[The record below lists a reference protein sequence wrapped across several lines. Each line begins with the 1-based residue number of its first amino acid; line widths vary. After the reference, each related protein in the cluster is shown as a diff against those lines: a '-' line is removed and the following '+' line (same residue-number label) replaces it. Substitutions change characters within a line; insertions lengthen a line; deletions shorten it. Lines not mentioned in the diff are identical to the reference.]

1 MNDVMKKNSITWD
14 DYYKTYQRESVMPG
28 VRYPNEHLVRFLMR
42 VRRDERSG
50 KDAVEL
56 GFGTIANMKM
66 MADLGYSVRGLEV
79 SQDAVRRAEK
89 AIGKVG
95 LEDRLS
101 VGLYEGNTIPLADGS
116 ADLIVGLQCVY
127 YNLNQELFA
136 RECDRVLRPGGKVF
150 FSFFT
155 PRHGYM
161 DYIEG
166 KPGGIVKFGKGHPNP
181 RLEGLELFL
190 YESREQFGRTYGKYF
205 DIEVGLD
212 EFDLYPVFM
221 SWYYL
226 AGVKKNGSYKLDG
239 FISTPPAEARD
250 KDADNKDIEVTSAFR
265 SNLVLWESKYEGI
278 YKETAFSGNR
288 YPNEYLTRY
297 LATRNRG
304 GRRKFYTHIGT
315 EDNTGTGGLR
325 ALEIMPLNITN
336 LKMAREFLY
345 EARGVTFSETV
356 FRGANLIAEK
366 EKASVKIDKMRSG
379 IFPYEDGSFEIIY
392 SEKAGTYFLD
402 QLSFIN
408 EVARV
413 ISKGGEVLI
422 GYLSPRHGYMKWV
435 SSLGGGYYRIGED
448 HPDETM
454 RGMTLFVPG
463 KERLS
468 NLWKSRFD
476 YDIKSVEFDTH
487 RYFSSFHFLKGR
499 RR

>member
-1 MNDVMKKNSITWD
+1 MKEAIKKNSATWD
-14 DYYKTYQRESVMPG
+14 EYYKTYQRESVMPG

-42 VRRDERSG
+42 ARRDEKPG

-56 GFGTIANMKM
+56 GFGTIANMEM

-89 AIGKVG
+89 AIGKAG
-95 LEDRLS
+95 LGARLS
-101 VGLYEGNTIPLADGS
+101 VGLYEGNTIPLADES
-116 ADLIVGLQCVY
+116 ADVIVGLQCVY
-127 YNLNQELFA
+127 YNLDQELFA

-190 YESREQFGRTYGKYF
+190 YESREQFDGTYGKYF
-205 DIEVGLD
+205 DIEIGLD

-226 AGVKKNGSYKLDG
+226 AGVKKGGSCTFDG
-239 FISTPPAEARD
+239 FVSTPPAETQD
-250 KDADNKDIEVTSAFR
+250 NDTGNKDIDVTFSFR
-265 SNLVLWESKYEGI
+265 SNLSLWESKYESI
-278 YKETAFSGNR
+278 YKEAVFPGNR

-345 EARGVTFSETV
+345 EAHGVTFSEVV
-356 FRGANLIAEK
+356 FKGANRIAEK
-366 EKASVKIDKMRSG
+366 EKVSVKIDKMRDG
-379 IFPYEDGSFEIIY
+379 VFPYEGGSFEIIF
-392 SEKAGTYFLD
+392 SEKAGTYFTD
-402 QLSFIN
+402 QKAFVDEIG
-408 EVARV
+408 R
-413 ISKGGEVLI
+413 ITSKDGEILI
-422 GYLSPRHGYMKWV
+422 GYLSPRHGYMKWA
-435 SSLGGGYYRIGED
+435 SCIGGGYYRIGKG
-448 HPDETM
+448 HPDQTM
-454 RGMTLFVPG
+454 RSMTLFMPG
-463 KERLS
+463 KERLLG
-468 NLWKSRFD
+468 LWKTHFD
-476 YDIKSVEFDTH
+476 CDIKSVEFDTH
-487 RYFSSFHFLKGR
+487 RYFSSFHLLNGR
-499 RR
+499 KR